1 LSFIEDLGDFMK
13 DQRQMIPVVGLLA
26 TGVAAV
32 YMVVQLKGQ
41 ATAPSADFTNAA
53 LAEVRDAQGQVVLS
67 GPFQVADEDDD
78 DVERK
83 AVLAPT
89 GVDADATGEAEVEFS
104 KDAPAVQEVE
114 FSIRNVSPNTAFT
127 FAIDGT
133 TVATATADAR
143 GRTEIEVDVR
153 MPGTTASR

>member
-1 LSFIEDLGDFMK
+1 MK
-13 DQRQMIPVVGLLA
+13 DKRQMIPAVGLLA
-26 TGVAAV
+26 TAVAAV
-32 YMVVQLKGQ
+32 YMVVRLNGQ
-41 ATAPSADFTNAA
+41 TTVPNADFTNAA
-53 LAEVRDAQGQVVLS
+53 FAEVRDAQGQVVLR
-67 GPFQVADEDDD
+67 GQFQVADEDDD

-104 KDAPAVQEVE
+104 KDAPATQEVE

-127 FAIDGT
+127 FVIDGT
-133 TVATATADAR
+133 AVATATADGR
-143 GRTEIEVDVR
+143 GRAEVELDVR